1 MIKFFRHIRQN
12 LIMGN
17 KTGKPALPA
26 GRYFK
31 YAIGEIILVV
41 IGILIALQINN
52 WNELR
57 KIKVSEQDILTNL
70 KSELI
75 INKDRLIR
83 AQQLHL
89 SEYEA
94 GVQLLHLFNADVS
107 IVATATLDSMVAHF
121 EMIQTFESSDG
132 YIKSVLSSGKVDYIQ
147 NSALKAFVGSFDGQV
162 INATEENFPVKRL
175 FEERFWPLI
184 DGKIN
189 AANRIRMIPNYSKLP
204 KGSYESNYS
213 WFFENREIEDV
224 ISNILAWRFDLM
236 DDEKNLL
243 DNINLMIEII
253 DNELKK

>member
-52 WNELR
+52 WNESR
-57 KIKVSEQDILTNL
+57 KIKVSEQEILTNL

-75 INKDRLIR
+75 INKDRLIH

-89 SEYEA
+89 REYEA
-94 GVQLLHLFNADVS
+94 GVRLLHLFNANVS
-107 IVATATLDSMVAHF
+107 TSPTATLDSMVAYF
-121 EMIQTFESSDG
+121 EMAQTFEASDG
-132 YIKSVLSSGKVDYIQ
+132 YIKSLLSSGKVDYIQ
-147 NSALKAFVGSFDGQV
+147 NSALKAFIGSFDGQI
-162 INATEENFPVKRL
+162 INATEENLPVRRL

-189 AANRIRMIPNYSKLP
+189 GANRIRIIPNYSKLP
-204 KGSYESNYS
+204 
-213 WFFENREIEDV
+213 I
-224 ISNILAWRFDLM
+224 
-236 DDEKNLL
+236 
-243 DNINLMIEII
+243 
-253 DNELKK
+253 